1 MILFLLLLT
10 GCSFDTSSGIW
21 ENEIQ
26 KKKITEFNINDLDKD
41 LSMEEYKSLIIDYGK
56 ISEYPDINKS
66 YE

>member
-1 MILFLLLLT
+1 MTRVQVYGKTKFK
-10 GCSFDTSSGIW
+10 
-21 ENEIQ
+21 